1 MPLYAILVREYFGAR
16 IMGTAFGAAG
26 FASTIGMALGPV
38 AGGWLYDSFGSYA
51 WLFVGSS
58 AIGVGAVAIA
68 FTFRPPRTVPAAL
81 PVPSVAS

>member
-1 MPLYAILVREYFGAR
+1 MSLLVRLRTAPATFVPGAV
-16 IMGTAFGAAG
+16 
-26 FASTIGMALGPV
+26 ALGPV

>member
-1 MPLYAILVREYFGAR
+1 MWKWCSVL
-16 IMGTAFGAAG
+16 
-26 FASTIGMALGPV
+26 ALGPV